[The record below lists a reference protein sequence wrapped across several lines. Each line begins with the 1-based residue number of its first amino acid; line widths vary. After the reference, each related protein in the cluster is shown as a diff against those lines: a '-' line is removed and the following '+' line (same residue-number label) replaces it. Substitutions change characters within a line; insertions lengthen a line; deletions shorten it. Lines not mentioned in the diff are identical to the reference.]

1 VRAVRAVSSEPST
14 TGTSFSSITADFD
27 LKANVDSPVF
37 TGTVSGINKAMVG
50 LSNVDNTSD
59 ADKNTAAVTLS
70 NKTLDA
76 NTIGV
81 TVTDPSDGST
91 KLATTGFVQN
101 VLDAVPFTG
110 TGEILVKKDSPI
122 LITPALGTPSALVGT
137 NITGTASGLT
147 AGNVTTNANLTGEV
161 TSTGNATTLT
171 NSAVIGK
178 VLTGFT
184 SGAGTI
190 SATDNILE
198 AVQKL
203 NGNMAINANLTGMVT
218 SSGNA
223 TTVITNADLTGDV
236 TSVGNLTTIGALSIT
251 NAQLEGSIDLTA
263 KVTGVLPVANGGT
276 GSSTQNYV
284 DLTTNQSVAGT
295 KTFSSAVTAA
305 SFIKTDGTA
314 SEYLMADGSVSTGA
328 AAVRE
333 VADEF
338 SATASQ
344 TSFTLTQSPS
354 TNSKV
359 KMYINGIRI
368 SNAAYSLLTNEISYD
383 EAENGDNTLVA
394 GDRIQFDY
402 YY

>member
-1 VRAVRAVSSEPST
+1 
-14 TGTSFSSITADFD
+14 
-27 LKANVDSPVF
+27 
-37 TGTVSGINKAMVG
+37 
-50 LSNVDNTSD
+50 
-59 ADKNTAAVTLS
+59 
-70 NKTLDA
+70 
-76 NTIGV
+76 
-81 TVTDPSDGST
+81 
-91 KLATTGFVQN
+91 
-101 VLDAVPFTG
+101 
-110 TGEILVKKDSPI
+110 
-122 LITPALGTPSALVGT
+122 
-137 NITGTASGLT
+137 
-147 AGNVTTNANLTGEV
+147 
-161 TSTGNATTLT
+161 LT